1 MQTCNRCIGT
11 DAVLDEVMA
20 TLTPALKLAGY
31 KIEYNK
37 IEMKTAEL
45 ARQYQF
51 LSSPTIRVNCRDIF
65 QMVHVGYYI
74 GEKWWHQG
82 ATSEA
87 LTVLVRFFGIVLFYV
102 FYVFLICA
110 SQRLFICYHIVKI
123 CCSSS

>member
-1 MQTCNRCIGT
+1 
-11 DAVLDEVMA
+11 MA

-51 LSSPTIRVNCRDIF
+51 LSSPTIRVNGRDIF
-65 QMVHVGYYI
+65 QMVHVGYCI

-82 ATSEA
+82 TTSEA
-87 LTVLVRFFGIVLFYV
+87 LAVLVRFFGIVLFYV

-110 SQRLFICYHIVKI
+110 SQRLFICYH
-123 CCSSS
+123 S